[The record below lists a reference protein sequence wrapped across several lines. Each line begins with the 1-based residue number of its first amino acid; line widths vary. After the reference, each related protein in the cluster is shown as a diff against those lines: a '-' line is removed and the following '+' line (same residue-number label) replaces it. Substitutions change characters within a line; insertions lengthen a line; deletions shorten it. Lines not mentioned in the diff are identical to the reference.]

1 MLLESAHSSSSL
13 LLWFLIRSWTCPER
27 LSLVLSLYYFFVVVV
42 VIRYETAAAAHW
54 ASTFIVRIFVNDT
67 ITVAVW
73 TGFHVCPV

>member
-1 MLLESAHSSSSL
+1 
-13 LLWFLIRSWTCPER
+13 
-27 LSLVLSLYYFFVVVV
+27 LVLSLYYFVVV
-42 VIRYETAAAAHW
+42 VIRYDAAAAHW

>member
-1 MLLESAHSSSSL
+1 MLLEFSSL
-13 LLWFLIRSWTCPER
+13 LIVSVIVVLIRSWTCPER